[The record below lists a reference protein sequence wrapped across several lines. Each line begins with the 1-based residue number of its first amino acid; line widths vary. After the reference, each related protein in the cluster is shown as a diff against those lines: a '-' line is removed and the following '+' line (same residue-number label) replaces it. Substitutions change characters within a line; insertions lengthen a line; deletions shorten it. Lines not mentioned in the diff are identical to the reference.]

1 MSQNIITFIQQTK
14 RMKTGEVVKSKDVQT
29 GQNVRSFLI
38 ADSLL
43 TWSRQRV
50 LLARR
55 NTVVSMFKGSFEPL

>member
-29 GQNVRSFLI
+29 GQNVRGFLI